1 MSRVVKLVRTI
12 EVAVDPPTAFDVFTN
27 EIGSWYR
34 SGRHSWNDPD
44 RAVGIRFEP
53 GVGGRLLELYE
64 EGEPYV
70 MGRIVAWEPGARLA
84 FEYRSVFL
92 PPDPLTE
99 VEVRF
104 EPIPQGTRVVLEH
117 RGLDLLPEAVGQTF
131 ATRAWA
137 AFMEGFREY
146 VER

>member
-1 MSRVVKLVRTI
+1 MSPIAKLVRTI
-12 EVAVDPPTAFDVFTN
+12 EVAVDPARAFEAFTT

-44 RAVGIRFEP
+44 RAIGIRFEP

-64 EGEPYV
+64 DGEPYV
-70 MGRIVAWEPGARLA
+70 MGRIVAWEPGSRLI
-84 FEYRSVFL
+84 FEYHSAFL
-92 PPDPLTE
+92 PPEPLTE

-104 EPIPQGTRVVLEH
+104 EPIPAGTRVVLEH
-117 RGLDLLPEAVGQTF
+117 RGLDRLPEAVAQAF
-131 ATRAWA
+131 ARTAWA
-137 AFMEGFREY
+137 ALVEWFREY